1 MELILLVSVHAQ
13 EWGVQ
18 FYFTEVGGSG
28 FRYRQSWISV
38 LVLLVASSCSRV
50 NFSSFTHVLKSLYLL
65 NGDNSCSVRL

>member
-18 FYFTEVGGSG
+18 FYFTEVEGSG

-38 LVLLVASSCSRV
+38 LVLVASSCSRV
-50 NFSSFTHVLKSLYLL
+50 NFSSFTRVLKSLYLL